1 MKTINELLLLKID
14 NSVDINSLVD
24 KVIDDKDLK
33 ERIIERTLVE
43 QYVTNFYNNLNKEKL
58 YSEKLIVEINEQIK
72 TAILIGKSDDKIY
85 KILAKSKDKIEAILT
100 VINKLSSLSEHEMI
114 IMDHIKSI
122 RFNLSKKDIELEEEI
137 KKEMSTWTNS
147 KLNLSFEDKKKL
159 IEDAIDILKKHDE
172 KITYIAIAKITGKHQ
187 RTIKNYMKLLKKKEL
202 LND

>member
-1 MKTINELLLLKID
+1 MKTINELLLQKID
-14 NSVDINSLVD
+14 NSMDINNIVD
-24 KVIDDKDLK
+24 KVIYDKDLK

-72 TAILIGKSDDKIY
+72 TAILIGKNDDEIY
-85 KILAKSKDKIEAILT
+85 KILIKSKDKIEAILI
-100 VINKLSSLSEHEMI
+100 VMNKLSNLSDSKMFI
-114 IMDHIKSI
+114 IDYIKSI
-122 RFNLSKKDIELEEEI
+122 RFNLSKEDFELQQKI
-137 KKEMSTWTNS
+137 INEMSTWTNS

-159 IEDAIDILKKHDE
+159 IEDAIDILKKNNE
-172 KITYIAIAKITGKHQ
+172 KITYIAIARITSKHQ